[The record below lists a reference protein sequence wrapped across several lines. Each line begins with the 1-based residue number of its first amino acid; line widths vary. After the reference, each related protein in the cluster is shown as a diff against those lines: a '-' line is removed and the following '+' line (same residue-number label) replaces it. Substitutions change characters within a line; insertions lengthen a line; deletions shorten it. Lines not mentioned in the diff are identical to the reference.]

1 MTSDAGWA
9 KSYVIQAPSIISDY
23 RVDIIQL
30 TDEERVMKL
39 EVEEH
44 GYTAYA
50 SVAGFKLKLAR
61 RSGRY
66 LYLYYLP
73 SSLLVF
79 ISWLS
84 FLMPHNNVDGRVGLL
99 ITSLLVLVNIFNA
112 VIESTPREAE
122 GLTAITIWILG
133 MMFFVFISFIG
144 YLVILLRL
152 KIIQSKR
159 YNEVS
164 EGVRRDPVRENSL
177 IDFMM
182 LAASCVLF
190 CLFVTIYSLTI

>member
-1 MTSDAGWA
+1 MTSDAGWGNT
-9 KSYVIQAPSIISDY
+9 YVIQAPSIISDY

-30 TDEERVMKL
+30 TDQERMMKF
-39 EVEEH
+39 EDNGFVS
-44 GYTAYA
+44 YF
-50 SVAGFKLKLAR
+50 SVSGFKLKLAR
-61 RSGRY
+61 RSARY

-73 SSLLVF
+73 SSLLVV
-79 ISWLS
+79 ISWLG
-84 FLMPHNNVDGRVGLL
+84 FLMPHSNVDGRVGLL

-152 KIIQSKR
+152 KILHSKR
-159 YNEVS
+159 YYTEVAD
-164 EGVRRDPVRENSL
+164 GVRRDPVRENSI

-190 CLFVTIYSLTI
+190 CLFVTIYIFTI